1 MRFYQQIKDLTVCHP
16 GEIYRAEFGLFNL
29 SSRHATVAQLV
40 EQLICNQ
47 QVGGSKPSG
56 GSVNFRPFSIVQYFN

>member
-1 MRFYQQIKDLTVCHP
+1 MRFCQQIKDLNVCHP
-16 GEIYRAEFGLFNL
+16 GEIYRDEFGLFNL

-56 GSVNFRPFSIVQYFN
+56 GSVHFRLLNIVQFYN